1 MYNFRTDLAS
11 ERRDIYQK
19 ANNLSNE
26 IEGIESTK
34 EEINEN
40 IKVERVKIINEN
52 GEKAIGK
59 PVGNYITIDV
69 KKLKIAQEEEIQ
81 KAAETLSN
89 ELKKIIDAHI
99 DKQGEILVVGL
110 GNIYVTPDS
119 LGPKVIN
126 EIEVTRHIINYL
138 PQYVEEGTRMVSAI
152 SPGVLGTTGIETV
165 EILKGIVDN
174 INPKL
179 VIVIDALAS
188 RSIERISSTVQISDT
203 GIVPGAGVGNTRSE
217 ISQKTLGIP
226 VVAIGIPTVV
236 ETAVL
241 VNDSLDLLIQKLQDE
256 AKSNDYLNKLKEE
269 DNYEEIKQALL
280 PQDYNLIVTPKEIDD
295 LIENMKDIVARRN
308 KFCGMNYKKRSSKGS
323 IAPILLLV
331 LVLPFFQSRSSN
343 LN

>member
-11 ERRDIYQK
+11 ERREIYQK

-26 IEGIESTK
+26 IDGIESTK

-40 IKVERVKIINEN
+40 IKVERVKITNED

-59 PVGNYITIDV
+59 PLGNYITIDV
-69 KKLKIAQEEEIQ
+69 KKLKIAQEEEIK

-89 ELKKIIDAHI
+89 ELKKIIDTHI

-174 INPKL
+174 IHPKL

-226 VVAIGIPTVV
+226 VIAIGIPTVV

-241 VNDSLDLLIQKLQDE
+241 VNDSLDLLIQKLQNE
-256 AKSNDYLNKLKEE
+256 AKSNDYLNNLKEE
-269 DNYEEIKQALL
+269 NNYEEIKKALL

-295 LIENMKDIVARRN
+295 LIENMKDIVAQGIN
-308 KFCGMNYKKRSSKGS
+308 
-323 IAPILLLV
+323 
-331 LVLPFFQSRSSN
+331 QS
-343 LN
+343 L

>member
-19 ANNLSNE
+19 ANQVE
-26 IEGIESTK
+26 GQIDGIESEE
-34 EEINEN
+34 EEISEN
-40 IKVERVKIINEN
+40 IKVERVKITNEN

-59 PVGNYITIDV
+59 PMGNYITIDV
-69 KKLKIAQEEEIQ
+69 KKLKIAQEEEIK
-81 KAAETLSN
+81 KAADTLTK
-89 ELKKIIDAHI
+89 ELKAVLEAHI
-99 DKQGEILVVGL
+99 DSQGEVLVVGL

-174 INPKL
+174 IKPKL

-188 RSIERISSTVQISDT
+188 RSIERISSTVQLSDT

-217 ISQKTLGIP
+217 ISQNTLGIP

-241 VNDSLDLLIQKLQDE
+241 VNDSLDLFIQKLQDE
-256 AKSNDYLNKLKEE
+256 AKSNDYLNQLKEE

-280 PQDYNLIVTPKEIDD
+280 PKDYNLIVTPKEIDD
-295 LIENMKDIVARRN
+295 LIENMKDIVA
-308 KFCGMNYKKRSSKGS
+308 KG
-323 IAPILLLV
+323 IN
-331 LVLPFFQSRSSN
+331 QS
-343 LN
+343 L